1 MPTDLVS
8 LSIAPVAPRLDMC
21 ELCAHGPE
29 SLQAWIVV
37 RHARGGTVQLAA
49 CDRCRAAVRRIMA
62 VAGSGGAAGPAQ
74 VAAKVNPVST
84 TARVELATV
93 HLVGKPV
100 LIHRFSEPFRIE
112 DGPTYI
118 VRALGQRRSDGT
130 WIGWLEFTDVASGA
144 VRRTGRE
151 TTQSNREQL
160 VYWATGLEQ
169 VYLMGAIG
177 RAS

>member
-1 MPTDLVS
+1 MLTDPVS

-29 SLQAWIVV
+29 SLRAWIVV

-49 CDRCRAAVRRIMA
+49 CDRCSAAVRRIIA
-62 VAGSGGAAGPAQ
+62 LAGSAGVAGPAQ
-74 VAAKVNPVST
+74 VAAKVQPPPT
-84 TARVELATV
+84 EARVELATV
-93 HLVGKPV
+93 HLVGEPV
-100 LIHRFSEPFRIE
+100 LIHRYSELFQIE

-118 VRALGQRRSDGT
+118 VRAYGQKRSDGT

-169 VYLMGAIG
+169 VYFMGALD